1 MIGRGEVALVA
12 ATLGLRSGAI
22 DPSVYAAVVLMTV
35 ATTLLAPIGISLWQ
49 RGATARVPSVSFG
62 RGAVALPVRI
72 PVTTSEER

>member
-1 MIGRGEVALVA
+1 
-12 ATLGLRSGAI
+12 
-22 DPSVYAAVVLMTV
+22 MTV